1 MAAVTHEAHEIAD
14 EAAFG
19 IQIGPQLVPLQYVVN
34 DALSFAKAILLGLT
48 LTLLVAVLLPAAKAF
63 AADENA
69 SIAGRLVELPAD
81 QSQRQTLGAGP
92 IAPSLASLL
101 GIAKPIPGT
110 EAVVRTFAI
119 SGDINIHMVN
129 AVRAALDNGFR
140 KIVITSRGGE
150 MLAAREIA
158 KMLSGANAE
167 LSAEGQCH
175 SACAYMWL
183 ATPRHTLG
191 PAANLAVHA
200 SYDGRGA
207 NDYGARWLVE
217 MGRSDL
223 AIWAKSLDMHYLTD
237 RELNG

>member
-1 MAAVTHEAHEIAD
+1 MTGVQTC
-14 EAAFG
+14 
-19 IQIGPQLVPLQYVVN
+19 
-34 DALSFAKAILLGLT
+34 AL
-48 LTLLVAVLLPAAKAF
+48 
-63 AADENA
+63 
-69 SIAGRLVELPAD
+69 
-81 QSQRQTLGAGP
+81 P
-92 IAPSLASLL
+92 I
-101 GIAKPIPGT
+101 
-110 EAVVRTFAI
+110 F
-119 SGDINIHMVN
+119 
-129 AVRAALDNGFR
+129 
-140 KIVITSRGGE
+140 TSRGGE

-175 SACAYMWL
+175 SACAYLWL

-207 NDYGARWLVE
+207 NDYGARWLIE

>member
-19 IQIGPQLVPLQYVVN
+19 IQIGPKLVPLQYVVN

-69 SIAGRLVELPAD
+69 SIASRLVELPAD
-81 QSQRQTLGAGP
+81 QSQRQAMGAGP

-101 GIAKPIPGT
+101 GIGKP
-110 EAVVRTFAI
+110 I
-119 SGDINIHMVN
+119 SGDIDVRMVS

-200 SYDGRGA
+200 TYDGRGA